1 MSYLWME
8 HYLEEEDLKSAFEN
22 AVTNNDAYLIHF
34 GTSTNDF
41 ACVCDEHTQ
50 SASNNTVKDIITKN
64 YNRHD
69 NLRVINVYDTS
80 LAFEKAVMAV
90 QPPAIKQ
97 TIDDIEHEYAMANRP
112 LWKKLLDIAP

>member
-8 HYLEEEDLKSAFEN
+8 HYLEKDDLKSAFEN
-22 AVTNNDAYLIHF
+22 AVSNNDAYLIHF

-50 SASNNTVKDIITKN
+50 SASSDTVKDIITKN
-64 YNRHD
+64 YNLHD

-80 LAFEKAVMAV
+80 LAFENAAMAA
-90 QPPAIKQ
+90 QPPAIKK

-112 LWKKLLDIAP
+112 FWKKLFNVAP

>member
-22 AVTNNDAYLIHF
+22 AVTNNGAYLIHF

-69 NLRVINVYDTS
+69 NLRVINVPS
-80 LAFEKAVMAV
+80 NK
-90 QPPAIKQ
+90 
-97 TIDDIEHEYAMANRP
+97 P
-112 LWKKLLDIAP
+112 LMILNTNTQWQIALYGRNY